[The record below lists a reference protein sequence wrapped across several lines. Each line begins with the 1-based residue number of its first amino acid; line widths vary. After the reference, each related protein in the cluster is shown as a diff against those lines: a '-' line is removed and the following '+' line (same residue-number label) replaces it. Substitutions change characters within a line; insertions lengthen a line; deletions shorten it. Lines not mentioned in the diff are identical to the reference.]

1 MFFLC
6 NLKFEMEKSMES
18 SIKSSLSQEELF
30 VEQFNTPYMK
40 DKPHDYSNFSLH
52 RKRKSANFNVKHKN
66 ILKNIAKFILFI
78 A

>member
-1 MFFLC
+1 
-6 NLKFEMEKSMES
+6 MES

-52 RKRKSANFNVKHKN
+52 RKRKSANFNVNHKKKCIYHKN
-66 ILKNIAKFILFI
+66 IYSMK
-78 A
+78 